1 MIPSSKILRKQAKK
15 LKLLFNLDKKDYFKL
30 TFEYIELK
38 QIFLV
43 DDFMDQTILLIDM
56 FIQPLYIFYKMLL
69 LEFSLLDSLSL
80 MKSYELW
87 ISYIRF
93 IELRSLIKEWKFM
106 VQLVNGPWI
115 SCNDSIYHELVYADA
130 MTRITEVYQKID

>member
-30 TFEYIELK
+30 AFEYIELK
-38 QIFLV
+38 QIFLI

-115 SCNDSIYHELVYADA
+115 SCNDSLYHELVYADA

>member
-1 MIPSSKILRKQAKK
+1 MIPSSKMLKKQAKK

-115 SCNDSIYHELVYADA
+115 SCNDSLYHELVYADA
-130 MTRITEVYQKID
+130 MTRIALY

>member
-1 MIPSSKILRKQAKK
+1 MIPSSKILRKQIKK

-38 QIFLV
+38 QIFLI

-56 FIQPLYIFYKMLL
+56 FIQPLYIFYKILL

-93 IELRSLIKEWKFM
+93 VELRSLIKEWKFM

-115 SCNDSIYHELVYADA
+115 SCNDSLYHELVYADA

>member
-1 MIPSSKILRKQAKK
+1 MIPSTKILKKQAKK
-15 LKLLFNLDKKDYFKL
+15 LKLLFDLDKTDYFKL

-38 QIFLV
+38 QMFLV
-43 DDFMDQTILLIDM
+43 DDFMDKTMLLIDM
-56 FIQPLYIFYKMLL
+56 IIQPMYIFYKICS

-87 ISYIRF
+87 IGYIRF

-115 SCNDSIYHELVYADA
+115 SCNDSLYHELVYADA
-130 MTRITEVYQKID
+130 MTRIIEVCQKID

>member
-1 MIPSSKILRKQAKK
+1 MIPSTKILRKQAKK
-15 LKLLFNLDKKDYFKL
+15 LKLIFDLDKKDYFKL

-38 QIFLV
+38 QVFLV
-43 DDFMDQTILLIDM
+43 DDFMNKTILLIDM
-56 FIQPLYIFYKMLL
+56 ILEPLYIFYKICS

-93 IELRSLIKEWKFM
+93 VELRSLIKEWKFM

-115 SCNDSIYHELVYADA
+115 SCNDSLYHELVYADA

>member
-1 MIPSSKILRKQAKK
+1 MIPSTKILRKQAKK
-15 LKLLFNLDKKDYFKL
+15 LKLLFDLDKKDYFKL

-38 QIFLV
+38 QVFLV
-43 DDFMDQTILLIDM
+43 DDFMDKTILLIDM
-56 FIQPLYIFYKMLL
+56 IIQPLYIFYKICS

-93 IELRSLIKEWKFM
+93 VELRSLIKEWKFM

-115 SCNDSIYHELVYADA
+115 SSNDSLYHELVYADA

>member
-1 MIPSSKILRKQAKK
+1 MIPSTKILRKQAKK
-15 LKLLFNLDKKDYFKL
+15 LKLIFDLDKKDYFKL

-38 QIFLV
+38 QVFLV
-43 DDFMDQTILLIDM
+43 DDFMDKTILLIDM
-56 FIQPLYIFYKMLL
+56 FIQPLYIFYKMLS

-115 SCNDSIYHELVYADA
+115 SCNDSLYHELVYADA
-130 MTRITEVYQKID
+130 MTRITEVYRKID

>member
-1 MIPSSKILRKQAKK
+1 MIPSSKILRKQVKK
-15 LKLLFNLDKKDYFKL
+15 LKLLFDLDKKDYFKL

-38 QIFLV
+38 QIFSV
-43 DDFMDQTILLIDM
+43 DDFMDKTILLIDM
-56 FIQPLYIFYKMLL
+56 FVQPLYIFYKMLS

-87 ISYIRF
+87 LSYIRF
-93 IELRSLIKEWKFM
+93 VELRSLIKEWKFM

-115 SCNDSIYHELVYADA
+115 SCNDSLYHELVYADA

>member
-1 MIPSSKILRKQAKK
+1 MIPSTKILKKQAKK
-15 LKLLFNLDKKDYFKL
+15 LKLLFDLDKTDYFKL

-38 QIFLV
+38 QMFLV
-43 DDFMDQTILLIDM
+43 DDFMDKTMLLIDM
-56 FIQPLYIFYKMLL
+56 LIQPMYIFYKICS

-87 ISYIRF
+87 IGYIRF

-115 SCNDSIYHELVYADA
+115 SCNDSLYHELVYADA
-130 MTRITEVYQKID
+130 MTRIIEVCQKID

>member
-1 MIPSSKILRKQAKK
+1 MIPSSKILRKQVKK

-38 QIFLV
+38 QVFVV
-43 DDFMDQTILLIDM
+43 DDFMDKTMLLIDM
-56 FIQPLYIFYKMLL
+56 IIQPLYIFYKICL

-80 MKSYELW
+80 IKSYELW
-87 ISYIRF
+87 IGYIRF
-93 IELRSLIKEWKFM
+93 VELRSLIKEWKFM

-115 SCNDSIYHELVYADA
+115 SCNDSLYHELVYADA
-130 MTRITEVYQKID
+130 MTRIALFANV

>member
-1 MIPSSKILRKQAKK
+1 MIPSSKILRKQVKK
-15 LKLLFNLDKKDYFKL
+15 LKLLFDLDKKDYFKL

-43 DDFMDQTILLIDM
+43 DDFMDKTILLIDM
-56 FIQPLYIFYKMLL
+56 FIQPLYIFYKMLS

-115 SCNDSIYHELVYADA
+115 SCNDSLYHELVYADA

>member
-1 MIPSSKILRKQAKK
+1 M
-15 LKLLFNLDKKDYFKL
+15 
-30 TFEYIELK
+30 
-38 QIFLV
+38 FLV
-43 DDFMDQTILLIDM
+43 DDFMDKTMLLIDM
-56 FIQPLYIFYKMLL
+56 LIQPMYIFYKICS

-87 ISYIRF
+87 IGYIRF

-115 SCNDSIYHELVYADA
+115 SCNDSLYHELVYADA
-130 MTRITEVYQKID
+130 MTRIIEVCQKID

>member
-1 MIPSSKILRKQAKK
+1 MIPSSKILKKQVKK

-38 QIFLV
+38 QVFLV
-43 DDFMDQTILLIDM
+43 DDFIDQTMLLIDM
-56 FIQPLYIFYKMLL
+56 IIQPLYIFYKICL

-87 ISYIRF
+87 IGYIRF
-93 IELRSLIKEWKFM
+93 VELKSLIKEWKFM

-115 SCNDSIYHELVYADA
+115 SCNDSLYHELVYADA
-130 MTRITEVYQKID
+130 MTRIALFANV

>member
-1 MIPSSKILRKQAKK
+1 MIPSTKILRKQAKK
-15 LKLLFNLDKKDYFKL
+15 LKLLFDFNKKDYFKL

-38 QIFLV
+38 QVFLV

-56 FIQPLYIFYKMLL
+56 FIQPLYIFYKMFL

-87 ISYIRF
+87 ISYMRF
-93 IELRSLIKEWKFM
+93 LELKSLIKEWKFM

-115 SCNDSIYHELVYADA
+115 SCNDSLYHELVYADA

>member
-1 MIPSSKILRKQAKK
+1 MIPSTKILKKQAKK
-15 LKLLFNLDKKDYFKL
+15 LKLLFDLDKTDYFKL

-38 QIFLV
+38 QVFLV
-43 DDFMDQTILLIDM
+43 DDFMDKTMLLIDM
-56 FIQPLYIFYKMLL
+56 IIQPMYIFYKICS

-87 ISYIRF
+87 IGYIRF
-93 IELRSLIKEWKFM
+93 IELRSLIKEWIFM

-115 SCNDSIYHELVYADA
+115 SCNDSLYHELVYADA
-130 MTRITEVYQKID
+130 MTRIIEVYQKID

>member
-30 TFEYIELK
+30 AFEYIELK
-38 QIFLV
+38 QIFLI

-93 IELRSLIKEWKFM
+93 IELRLLIKEWKFM

-115 SCNDSIYHELVYADA
+115 SCNDSLYHELVYADA

>member
-1 MIPSSKILRKQAKK
+1 MIPSSKILRKQVKK

-30 TFEYIELK
+30 IFEYIELK
-38 QIFLV
+38 QVFLV
-43 DDFMDQTILLIDM
+43 DDFIDKTMLLIDM
-56 FIQPLYIFYKMLL
+56 IIQPLYIFYKICL

-87 ISYIRF
+87 IGYIRF
-93 IELRSLIKEWKFM
+93 VELRSLIKEWKFM

-115 SCNDSIYHELVYADA
+115 SCNDSLYHELVYADA
-130 MTRITEVYQKID
+130 MTRIALFANV

>member
-1 MIPSSKILRKQAKK
+1 MIPSTKILRKQAKK
-15 LKLLFNLDKKDYFKL
+15 LKLIFDLDKKDYFKL

-38 QIFLV
+38 QVFLV
-43 DDFMDQTILLIDM
+43 DDFMDKIVLFIDM
-56 FIQPLYIFYKMLL
+56 IIQPLYIFYKICS

-93 IELRSLIKEWKFM
+93 VELRSLIKEWKFM

-115 SCNDSIYHELVYADA
+115 SCNDSLYHELVYADA

>member
-1 MIPSSKILRKQAKK
+1 MIPSSKILRKQVKK
-15 LKLLFNLDKKDYFKL
+15 LKLLFDLDKKDYFKL

-43 DDFMDQTILLIDM
+43 DDFMDKTILLIDM
-56 FIQPLYIFYKMLL
+56 FIQPLYIFYKMLS

-115 SCNDSIYHELVYADA
+115 SCNDSLYHELVYADA
-130 MTRITEVYQKID
+130 MTRITEVYRKID

>member
-1 MIPSSKILRKQAKK
+1 MIPSTKILRKQAKK
-15 LKLLFNLDKKDYFKL
+15 LKLIFDLDKKDYFKL

-38 QIFLV
+38 QVFLV
-43 DDFMDQTILLIDM
+43 DDFMDKTVLFIDM
-56 FIQPLYIFYKMLL
+56 IIQPLYIFYKICS

-93 IELRSLIKEWKFM
+93 VELRSLIKEWKFM

-115 SCNDSIYHELVYADA
+115 SCNDSLYHELVYADA

>member
-1 MIPSSKILRKQAKK
+1 MIPSSKILRKQVKK
-15 LKLLFNLDKKDYFKL
+15 LKLLFDLDKKDYFKL

-38 QIFLV
+38 QIFSV
-43 DDFMDQTILLIDM
+43 DDFMDKTILLIDM
-56 FIQPLYIFYKMLL
+56 FIQPLYIFYKMLS

-87 ISYIRF
+87 LSYIRF
-93 IELRSLIKEWKFM
+93 VELRSLIKEWKFM

-115 SCNDSIYHELVYADA
+115 SCNDSLYHELVYADA

>member
-1 MIPSSKILRKQAKK
+1 MIPSTKILKKQAKK
-15 LKLLFNLDKKDYFKL
+15 LKLLFDLDKTDYFKL

-38 QIFLV
+38 QMFLV
-43 DDFMDQTILLIDM
+43 DDFMDKTMLLIDM
-56 FIQPLYIFYKMLL
+56 IIQPMYIFYKICS

-87 ISYIRF
+87 IGYIRF

-115 SCNDSIYHELVYADA
+115 SCNDSLYHELVYADA
-130 MTRITEVYQKID
+130 MTRITEVCQKID